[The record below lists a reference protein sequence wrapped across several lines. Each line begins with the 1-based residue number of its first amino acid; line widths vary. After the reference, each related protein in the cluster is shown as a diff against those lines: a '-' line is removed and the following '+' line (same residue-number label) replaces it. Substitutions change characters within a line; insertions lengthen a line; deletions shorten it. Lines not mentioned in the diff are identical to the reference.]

1 MGVNKKGK
9 SVLEQ
14 FEDLSSKHLSE
25 DLNAAKEFLQEFGID
40 PDEEGK
46 LGEQAA
52 RRVHFLA
59 KAAVNET
66 RDKSLLD
73 RAAEKVAEI
82 IKKNSELAGQALKN
96 ALGERQ
102 ASFQFRNLETWSE
115 EDIKEVLTD
124 MDLAGLMEEFDQED
138 NEEK

>member
-1 MGVNKKGK
+1 MGGNKKGK
-9 SVLEQ
+9 CVLEQ
-14 FEDLSSKHLSE
+14 FEELSSKHLSE
-25 DLNAAKEFLQEFGID
+25 DLDAAREFLQEFGVD
-40 PDEEGK
+40 PDEEGR

-52 RRVHFLA
+52 RRVHFMVKA
-59 KAAVNET
+59 KLNEA

-82 IKKNSELAGQALKN
+82 IKNNSELAGQALNN
-96 ALGERQ
+96 ALGDRQ

-124 MDLAGLMEEFDQED
+124 MDLAGLMEELDQEN
-138 NEEK
+138 NEDK

>member
-1 MGVNKKGK
+1 MGFNKKRK

-14 FEDLSSKHLSE
+14 FEELSSKHLSE
-25 DLNAAKEFLQEFGID
+25 DLDAAKEFLQEFGVD
-40 PDEEGK
+40 PDEESK

-52 RRVHFLA
+52 RRVHFMA
-59 KAAVNET
+59 KATANEA

-73 RAAEKVAEI
+73 RVAEKVSEM
-82 IKKNSELAGQALKN
+82 IKKNSELAGQALKQ

-102 ASFQFRNLETWSE
+102 ASFQFRNLETWTE
-115 EDIKEVLTD
+115 DDIKEVLTD
-124 MDLAGLMEEFDQED
+124 MDLAGLMEELDQED